1 MSAEF
6 LILDNEKAAK
16 LFSQSGH
23 DAVPEE
29 VFPVKLE
36 RVVFRKTYTEMRLAC
51 WKLEMHHKSVF
62 LRMDTGEI
70 LERPRHCSCIGLDPS
85 EGLILGNDTIVSM
98 TYFSPVER
106 RFRFER
112 KYLKSVRYL
121 KVIIPRDL

>member
-16 LFSQSGH
+16 LFSQSGY

-62 LRMDTGEI
+62 CGWIPEKFLSGPDI
-70 LERPRHCSCIGLDPS
+70 VPALD
-85 EGLILGNDTIVSM
+85 
-98 TYFSPVER
+98 
-106 RFRFER
+106 
-112 KYLKSVRYL
+112 
-121 KVIIPRDL
+121 